1 MNLKELKEQVDWL
14 YESQLRHNY
23 PAPEGVNVVIVVK
36 TAGTVGGTPCVNIKN
51 MHAGFDWDNGKL
63 MIFPEKDLRSI
74 EADELERL
82 RKASDKEGWA
92 QYENVTL
99 KRENKKLK
107 EEVTNLRDLSRNK

>member
-23 PAPEGVNVVIVVK
+23 PAPDGVTVSIVVK
-36 TAGTVGGTPCVNIKN
+36 TAGTVGGTPCVGVKS
-51 MHAGFDWDNGKL
+51 MQSGFDWDNGKL

-107 EEVTNLRDLSRNK
+107 EEILNLKDLARNK

>member
-23 PAPEGVNVVIVVK
+23 PAPDGVTISIVVK
-36 TAGTVGGTPCVNIKN
+36 TAGTAGGTPGVGVKN
-51 MHAGFDWDNGKL
+51 MQAGFDWDNGRL
-63 MIFPEKDLRSI
+63 LIFPEKDLRTI

-107 EEVTNLRDLSRNK
+107 EEVLNLRDLSRTK

>member
-14 YESQLRHNY
+14 YEHQLRRNQH
-23 PAPEGVNVVIVVK
+23 APEDITVSIVVK
-36 TAGTVGGTPCVNIKN
+36 TAGSIGGTPCVGVKS
-51 MHAGFDWDNGKL
+51 MQTGFDWDNGKL
-63 MIFPEKDLRSI
+63 MIYPEKDLRSI

-92 QYENVTL
+92 QYENVNL

-107 EEVTNLRDLSRNK
+107 EEILNLKDLTKNK

>member
-1 MNLKELKEQVDWL
+1 MNLKELKEQVDRL
-14 YESQLRHNY
+14 YEHQLFQHHV
-23 PAPEGVNVVIVVK
+23 PKDITVSIVVK
-36 TAGTVGGTPCVNIKN
+36 TAGTAGGTPGVGVKS
-51 MHAGFDWDNGKL
+51 MQSGFDWDNGKL

-107 EEVTNLRDLSRNK
+107 EEILNLKDLARNK

>member
-14 YESQLRHNY
+14 YESQSRRTHQG
-23 PAPEGVNVVIVVK
+23 PETVTVSIVVK
-36 TAGTVGGTPCVNIKN
+36 TVGTVGGTPGVGVKN
-51 MHAGFDWDNGKL
+51 MQVGFDWDNGKL

-74 EADELERL
+74 ESDELERL
-82 RKASDKEGWA
+82 RKANEKEGWA

-107 EEVTNLRDLSRNK
+107 EEVLNLKDLSRHK

>member
-14 YESQLRHNY
+14 YENQLRSYQH
-23 PAPEGVNVVIVVK
+23 APEDITVSIVVK
-36 TAGTVGGTPCVNIKN
+36 TVGTVGGTPGVGVKS
-51 MHAGFDWDNGKL
+51 MQSGFDWDNGKL

-92 QYENVTL
+92 QYENVNL

-107 EEVTNLRDLSRNK
+107 EELANLKDLSRNK

>member
-14 YESQLRHNY
+14 YEHQLLRHQH
-23 PAPEGVNVVIVVK
+23 APEDITVSIVVK
-36 TAGTVGGTPCVNIKN
+36 TAGTVGGTPGVGVKS
-51 MHAGFDWDNGKL
+51 MQSGFDWDNGKL

-92 QYENVTL
+92 QYENVNL

-107 EEVTNLRDLSRNK
+107 EELANLKDLTKNK

>member
-14 YESQLRHNY
+14 YENQLLRHHQ
-23 PAPEGVNVVIVVK
+23 APEDITVSIVVK
-36 TAGTVGGTPCVNIKN
+36 TAGTVGGTPGVGVKS
-51 MHAGFDWDNGKL
+51 MQSGFDWDNGKL

-92 QYENVTL
+92 QYENVNL

-107 EEVTNLRDLSRNK
+107 EEVLNLRDLSRNK

>member
-23 PAPEGVNVVIVVK
+23 PAPDGVTVSIVVK
-36 TAGTVGGTPCVNIKN
+36 TAGTVGGTPCVGVKS
-51 MHAGFDWDNGKL
+51 MQSGFDWDNGKL
-63 MIFPEKDLRSI
+63 MIFPEKDLRYI

-82 RKASDKEGWA
+82 RKDSDKEGWA

-107 EEVTNLRDLSRNK
+107 EEILNLKDLTKNK

>member
-14 YESQLRHNY
+14 YERQLGRHHQ
-23 PAPEGVNVVIVVK
+23 APEDITVSIVVK
-36 TAGTVGGTPCVNIKN
+36 TVGTVGGTPGVGVKS
-51 MHAGFDWDNGKL
+51 MQSGFDWDNGKL

-92 QYENVTL
+92 QYENMTL

-107 EEVTNLRDLSRNK
+107 EEVLNLKDLSRNK